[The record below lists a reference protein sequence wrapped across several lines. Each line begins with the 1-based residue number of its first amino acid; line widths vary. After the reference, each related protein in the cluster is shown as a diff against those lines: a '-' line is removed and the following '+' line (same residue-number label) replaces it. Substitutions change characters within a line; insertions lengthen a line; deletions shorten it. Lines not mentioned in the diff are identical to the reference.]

1 MIKTAAKEKVNSLL
15 IIKNYCVVQLSL
27 FKQQTM
33 TPLKLAYRY
42 INYLA

>member
-33 TPLKLAYRY
+33 TPLKLAYRC